1 MNTTVI
7 IIGAGPTGLMAAC
20 QLARFGV
27 DMIIIDAKTGINVES
42 RAMLVTARSMEI
54 YQQMGLSDKV
64 EAGGKY
70 IEDFAILMDGREKL
84 QFSMGSAGNGL
95 TDFPYLQSF
104 EQSRNESLLYEH
116 LKCSGHNVLWSME
129 FLSLE
134 QSAEGVNVQL
144 QDLTSQKLLHIQ
156 AKYLIG
162 CDGAS
167 SKIRQQLNCKFEGGT
182 YEKVVTGY

>member
-27 DMIIIDAKTGINVES
+27 DMIIIDAKAGINVES

-64 EAGGKY
+64 VAGGKY
-70 IEDFAILMDGREKL
+70 IEDFTIFMEGKEKL
-84 QFSMGSAGNGL
+84 RFSMGSTGNGL

-116 LKCSGHNVLWSME
+116 LKSSQHDVLWNTE

-134 QSAEGVNVQL
+134 RSTESVNVRL
-144 QDLTSQKLLHIQ
+144 QDLTSQQFLHIQ

-162 CDGAS
+162 CDGAFS
-167 SKIRQQLNCKFEGGT
+167 S
-182 YEKVVTGY
+182 